1 MELRLV
7 QVRETRSA
15 IPVSVGHKGR
25 RSKGGGARGGSDSD
39 GTSSDGSSP
48 NIMPKE
54 EGREIE
60 RKK

>member
-15 IPVSVGHKGR
+15 LPVSMGVKGR
-25 RSKGGGARGGSDSD
+25 RGKGGGSDSD
-39 GTSSDGSSP
+39 GTSSGESSP

-54 EGREIE
+54 EGTVEG
-60 RKK
+60 KSYTCM